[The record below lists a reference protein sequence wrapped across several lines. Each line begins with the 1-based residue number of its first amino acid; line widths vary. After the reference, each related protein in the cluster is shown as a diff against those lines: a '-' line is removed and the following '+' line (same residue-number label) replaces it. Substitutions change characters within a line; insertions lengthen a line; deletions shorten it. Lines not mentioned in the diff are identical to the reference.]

1 MSDSLFEG
9 VSAFPLTPVTST
21 GIDAGS
27 YAALVERLQSAGVD
41 SISALGSTGSYAYL
55 DLAERAAVA
64 KLTVQHAGAVPV
76 IVGIGALRTRD
87 VLENLRSAEDAGASA
102 VLLAPVAYQPLT
114 EDEVYG
120 LYEDVAATSGI
131 PIIVYDNPT
140 TTGIVVS
147 DALHARIAGL
157 DLVRSIKIPPA
168 SLDVAQVSARVTALR
183 DEVGSP
189 ISVGISGDPYAASGL
204 LGGCDVWYS
213 VLAGVL
219 PEPCLAIT
227 RAALGGE
234 AELAMSL
241 SARLDPLWELFR
253 AHGSYR
259 VASAIA
265 AQLGLVPTVNLPRPV
280 HELDA
285 AGQRAVAGALRA
297 L

>member
-1 MSDSLFEG
+1 M
-9 VSAFPLTPVTST
+9 
-21 GIDAGS
+21 
-27 YAALVERLQSAGVD
+27 
-41 SISALGSTGSYAYL
+41 
-55 DLAERAAVA
+55 
-64 KLTVQHAGAVPV
+64 
-76 IVGIGALRTRD
+76 
-87 VLENLRSAEDAGASA
+87 LENLRTAEDAGASA
-102 VLLAPVAYQPLT
+102 VLLAPVSYQPLT

-120 LYEDVAATSGI
+120 LYEDVAATSSL

-168 SLDVAQVSARVTALR
+168 SLDVAQMTARVTALR

-189 ISVGISGDPYAASGL
+189 ISVGISGDPYAAAGL

-219 PEPCLAIT
+219 PTECLAIT
-227 RAALGGE
+227 RAALSGE
-234 AELAMSL
+234 AELALSL

-280 HELDA
+280 HELDG
-285 AGQRAVAGALRA
+285 AGQRAVEAALRA
-297 L
+297 I